1 LATSEP
7 RYTNGRIRVRPEQ
20 IEYLDGLLH
29 RIWLE
34 VSSIRKDMKL
44 VDDSALVTEVNREL
58 RLISSIQE
66 EVRRTRDEMEERS

>member
-1 LATSEP
+1 MATSEP